1 MSEILLAVLIAASLA
16 SVPSEPVVPPPAAIL
31 VPDSTIAPAEPG
43 TVLPTKVDTVARMTV
58 AVFIN
63 DQGPFQFVVD
73 TGANRTVL
81 SSALAARLML
91 PAGARAQLHDI
102 AGVNGVE
109 TALVDRLRVGKRQV
123 GGIVAPLLLAQ
134 DMGADG
140 ILGID
145 GLVDQQVDIDFP
157 RDKMTITARHRASR
171 DPDMIVVKARRRFGQ
186 LILADARVNGERVY
200 VIVDS
205 GAQYSV
211 GNSVLRDRLLRHR
224 RTTSTPVTL
233 IGVTGH
239 TMNADYVV
247 TPEMNIGGIV
257 MKNVPIAFSDVHP
270 FGQFG
275 LGKLPAMLLGMDLLR
290 AFSRVSLDFEDK
302 QVSFQL
308 KRE

>member
-1 MSEILLAVLIAASLA
+1 MLAGLAATGIA
-16 SVPSEPVVPPPAAIL
+16 VTPVQSAAPQQVAPIL
-31 VPDSTIAPAEPG
+31 VSDSAIAPAEPA
-43 TVLPTKVDTVARMTV
+43 TDVPTEADRVARMTV

-91 PAGARAQLHDI
+91 PPGRSARLHDI
-102 AGVNGVE
+102 AGVDGVE

-123 GGIVAPLLLAQ
+123 GGIVAPLLSAA

-145 GLVDQQVDIDFP
+145 GLADQQVDIDFP
-157 RDKMTITARHRASR
+157 RDRMTISARRRGGSR
-171 DPDMIVVKARRRFGQ
+171 DPDMIVVNARRRFGQ

-211 GNSVLRDRLLRHR
+211 GNSVLRERMLKHR

-247 TPEMNIGGIV
+247 TPEMNIGGIL

-270 FGQFG
+270 FRQFG
-275 LGKLPAMLLGMDLLR
+275 LGNMPAMLLGMDLLR
-290 AFSRVSLDFEDK
+290 AFDRVSLDFEEK
-302 QVSFQL
+302 KVSFRL

>member
-1 MSEILLAVLIAASLA
+1 MSGALFAALIATALPGPTT
-16 SVPSEPVVPPPAAIL
+16 VPAPPAAIL

-43 TVLPTKVDTVARMTV
+43 MDVPTKVDTVARMTV

-123 GGIVAPLLLAQ
+123 GGIVAPLLSAA

-145 GLVDQQVDIDFP
+145 GLVAQQVDIDFP
-157 RDKMTITARHRASR
+157 KDKMTISAKRRASR

-211 GNSVLRDRLLRHR
+211 GNSVLRARMLKR
-224 RTTSTPVTL
+224 RNAKSTPVTL
-233 IGVTGH
+233 VGVTGH
-239 TMNADYVV
+239 TMNADYAI
-247 TPEMNIGGIV
+247 TPEMNIGGII

-270 FGQFG
+270 FRQFG
-275 LGKLPAMLLGMDLLR
+275 LANMPAMLLGMDLLR
-290 AFSRVSLDFEDK
+290 AFDRVSLDFEEK
-302 QVSFQL
+302 KVSFQL
-308 KRE
+308 KQE